1 MFYSFTKALW
11 FTVYWGFKSEVVST
25 SSIKDIV
32 SLVLNLHEALC
43 QTWGHWKVSLTMALI
58 LDEIWHLRNAKLFT
72 RSNSNLTTSIL
83 SIQRSC
89 QEYLTMC
96 HVPPPRLK
104 QQNPARWSPP
114 PPGYIK
120 LSTDAALS
128 STRTALAIIA
138 RDSNGSIGNI
148 WTKLLSQRSPLQ
160 VKAEALLWA
169 VHIAN

>member
-1 MFYSFTKALW
+1 M
-11 FTVYWGFKSEVVST
+11 
-25 SSIKDIV
+25 
-32 SLVLNLHEALC
+32 
-43 QTWGHWKVSLTMALI
+43 
-58 LDEIWHLRNAKLFT
+58 
-72 RSNSNLTTSIL
+72 NLTTSIL

-96 HVPPPRLK
+96 HVPPQRLK
-104 QQNPARWSPP
+104 QQNPARWSPS

-120 LSTDAALS
+120 LSTDATLS

-160 VKAEALLWA
+160 VEAEVLLWA
-169 VHIAN
+169 VHIANWENWSYIILKSDLKICIDSLSSSVPDSD